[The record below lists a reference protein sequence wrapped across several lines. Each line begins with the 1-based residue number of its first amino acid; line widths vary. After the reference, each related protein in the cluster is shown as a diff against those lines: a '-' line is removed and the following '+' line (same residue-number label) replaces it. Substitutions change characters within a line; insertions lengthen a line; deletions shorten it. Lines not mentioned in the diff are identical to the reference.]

1 MIHWPIQT
9 YSYLNTQGKSKE
21 SSRMSSRQSVNPPNM
36 TMHITLKPIANYI
49 ITHNQITI
57 LKLSK
62 HKYSSSSRVYYT
74 PPPLV

>member
-1 MIHWPIQT
+1 MQT

-21 SSRMSSRQSVNPPNM
+21 SSRMSSSQSVNPPNM

-49 ITHNQITI
+49 ITHNLITI